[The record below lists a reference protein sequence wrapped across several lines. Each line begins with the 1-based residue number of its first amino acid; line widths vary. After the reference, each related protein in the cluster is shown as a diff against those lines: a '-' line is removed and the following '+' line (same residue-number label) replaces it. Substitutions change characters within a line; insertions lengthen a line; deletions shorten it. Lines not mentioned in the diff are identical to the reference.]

1 MCIIERN
8 DRNLLKNVSLFDLR
22 NALFNDEEPSQTV
35 NMETLNST
43 ITGLINEFST
53 KINDLNKNII
63 PITDNLVNVDSLK
76 EDIKAN
82 KIVSGLSYITIL
94 VCITIM
100 YVHYGSDL
108 SLNSK

>member
-1 MCIIERN
+1 MKE
-8 DRNLLKNVSLFDLR
+8 
-22 NALFNDEEPSQTV
+22 
-35 NMETLNST
+35 
-43 ITGLINEFST
+43 
-53 KINDLNKNII
+53 LNKNII

-76 EDIKAN
+76 QDIKAN